1 MIFRHIV
8 SDCDATVNDQVEM
21 NTLSSILTLY
31 LRVRT
36 FSLAKD
42 IVAKQKG
49 KIFNRKAL
57 RKSIKLSSKRED
69 TK

>member
-8 SDCDATVNDQVEM
+8 SDRDATVNDQVEM

-49 KIFNRKAL
+49 KNI
-57 RKSIKLSSKRED
+57 
-69 TK
+69 

>member
-31 LRVRT
+31 SHWQRIL
-36 FSLAKD
+36 LQNK
-42 IVAKQKG
+42 KG
-49 KIFNRKAL
+49 KYLTVKPY
-57 RKSIKLSSKRED
+57 KKL
-69 TK
+69 